1 MTDDRRDPR
10 DRNIWRSPGGM
21 LYFKISVPPK
31 LRNHFRSETG
41 KPKPKLTESLGT
53 DSLAQARILRDQ
65 RVAHWARVFARLEAG
80 AALRP
85 EEIATERQRIRS
97 SSLQALLATAPM
109 TTAEADKLNQ
119 VWVASI
125 QAKQPDLLAEVTAEV
140 RAIADEK
147 YGVGVITEDSEP
159 WKEIWKLVARAKAK
173 AFEDR
178 LVVLLRSQ
186 SPLSEFPSDT
196 MEQSNTPAPI
206 LPANGNGG
214 LERFSVALE
223 HYITWLRD
231 EQKARPLT
239 VADYKS
245 KAECFV
251 KFANDPP
258 LGAVDIDQAK
268 AFLKHIAET
277 GAGDATV
284 NHYHFVCRK
293 VFEYTRVERHK
304 FKGENPFSF
313 QRRKA
318 ETTSKAKFTIDEL
331 NTLFNSPVFAD
342 REIKPKTYGVTSAL
356 PWAALI
362 ALYSGAGLEE
372 ICQLRTR
379 DIRKEAGVWIVD
391 ITKEAALSGALKR
404 TARQRIV
411 PLHPELERLG
421 LLKYLAALPRGA
433 DRLFPG
439 LPMPTKGKDKFGSAL
454 GKQFA
459 RWRKKLGIDY
469 EDRQLDFHSLR
480 HCFCKV
486 IEDSGISAEDRARL
500 LGHKVKGIS
509 SSVYSAPELKR
520 VAPLVAGVKWDGLK
534 IDR

>member
-1 MTDDRRDPR
+1 MSDGRDPR
-10 DRNIWRSPGGM
+10 DHHIWKSPGGM
-21 LYFKISVPPK
+21 LYFKIGVPPK
-31 LRNHFRSETG
+31 LRGHFRSENG

-53 DSLAQARILRDQ
+53 DSLAQARVLRDQ
-65 RVAHWARVFARLEAG
+65 RLAFWQQAFARLASG

-85 EEIATERQRIRS
+85 EEIAAERQRIRS
-97 SSLQALLATAPM
+97 NSLQALLATAPM
-109 TTAEADKLNQ
+109 TSLEASKLNAL
-119 VWVASI
+119 WVTSI
-125 QAKQPDLLAEVTAEV
+125 QAQQPGLLAEMTAEV

-147 YGVGVITEDSEP
+147 YGAGVIVEDSEP
-159 WKEIWKLVARAKAK
+159 WKEIWKLVARSKAK

-186 SPLSEFPSDT
+186 SPLSEFQS
-196 MEQSNTPAPI
+196 EQSAAPAPS
-206 LPANGNGG
+206 PANGNGNG
-214 LERFSVALE
+214 NLERFSVAVE

-258 LGAVDIDQAK
+258 LGADDIDQAK
-268 AFLKHIAET
+268 AFLKHVAET

-293 VFEYTRVERHK
+293 VFEYTRVERHR
-304 FKGENPFSF
+304 FHGDNPFSF
-313 QRRKA
+313 KRRKA
-318 ETTSKAKFTIDEL
+318 ETKSKGKFTVDEL

-342 REIKPKTYGVTSAL
+342 REINPKTYGVASAL

-372 ICQLRTR
+372 VVQLRAR
-379 DIRKEAGVWIVD
+379 DIRQETGNGWVIH
-391 ITKEAALSGALKR
+391 ITPEAALSGKLKR
-404 TARQRIV
+404 PTRRRMI

-421 LLKYLAALPRGA
+421 LLKYLAALPRGTQ
-433 DRLFPG
+433 RLFP
-439 LPMPTKGKDKFGSAL
+439 LPMPTNGKDKFGSAL
-454 GKQFA
+454 GKGFA

-469 EDRQLDFHSLR
+469 EDRHLDFHSLR
-480 HCFCKV
+480 HTFGKA
-486 IEDSGISAEDRARL
+486 IEDAGISAEDRARL
-500 LGHKVKGIS
+500 LGHKVRGIS
-509 SSVYSAPELKR
+509 SSVYSAPELRR
-520 VAPLVAGVKWDGLK
+520 VAPQVARVTWPGLIIK
-534 IDR
+534 